1 MLRLIRSLHRNPN
14 VICLSLRKLRKMYAD
29 ALQVQASYLLIKMLG
44 QAININRILL
54 IEELNL
60 SQRLIG
66 ETVAHNKAGVTC
78 SATQVNQTTIGQ
90 KDYAVSVREEV
101 TVHLRLYVLTLD
113 TRYLLEFINL
123 DLAVKVAYIA
133 DDCLVRH
140 YLEMICCDYIYVTG
154 GGYEYIA
161 QRSCLLHGYYLIAF
175 HGSLQCADGVNL
187 CYKYAGTV

>member
-1 MLRLIRSLHRNPN
+1 MLRLIGSFYRNAY
-14 VICLSLRKLRKMYAD
+14 VICLSLRKLRKMYAY

-60 SQRLIG
+60 SQRLVG

-78 SATQVNQTTIGQ
+78 SATQVNQTAIGQ

-113 TRYLLEFINL
+113 TRYLLEFVNL
-123 DLAVKVAYIA
+123 DLTVKCPMLQTIA
-133 DDCLVRH
+133 
-140 YLEMICCDYIYVTG
+140 
-154 GGYEYIA
+154 
-161 QRSCLLHGYYLIAF
+161 
-175 HGSLQCADGVNL
+175 
-187 CYKYAGTV
+187 